1 MAASVAALYE
11 RIYEILVD
19 GSGVTRTLTEPQRFA
34 RLRTSKGDRT
44 TIAVRAKIRPLVE
57 VLSTE
62 VEPDDGVADEL
73 HSEHHYML
81 GLVIRRWY
89 YLGYEAA
96 PAEIEATAV
105 RMADD
110 AMRVRAALSHPS
122 NLLTTEEAAN
132 TGIGGPALKFVRSRL
147 QRLEQLGDGR
157 DRLVLYQDDF
167 RAAFS
172 FSPDG

>member
-1 MAASVAALYE
+1 MATTVAALYE

-19 GSGVTRTLTEPQRFA
+19 GAGVTRTLAESERLA
-34 RLRTSKGDRT
+34 RLRTSKADRT
-44 TIAVRAKIRPLVE
+44 TIAVRAKVRPLVE

-62 VEPDDGVADEL
+62 IEPDDVVADEL

-81 GLVIRRWY
+81 GFVVRRYY
-89 YLGYEAA
+89 YLGYESD

-122 NLLTTEEAAN
+122 NMLTTEEAED
-132 TGIGGPALKFVRSRL
+132 TGIGGPALQYVRSRL
-147 QRLEQLGDGR
+147 QRLEQVGDGR
-157 DRLVLYQDDF
+157 DRLVLYQDEY

-172 FSPDG
+172 FSPDA